1 MRRPILPALP
11 LVVTELGAG
20 PPLLFLHGLLGRARN
35 WLTVGRALA
44 DRFAVRLADLRNHG
58 ASPWSEEAGYAAM
71 AADVA
76 TLIEGAAAGPVTLVG
91 HSMGGKVAMALALT
105 RPDLVGRLI
114 VVDIAPV
121 RYASGYERFVRAM
134 LAADLSPGRRRA
146 DVDAELAASVPD
158 AAMRAFLMQNL
169 DSRDGRLAWQPNLT
183 ALLQAM
189 PELMGFP
196 EHLASGAFPGPVRC
210 LRGERSDYVDADGV
224 AALHLLFPGAGVA
237 TVPDAGHWPH
247 AERPDTFQALL
258 ADALTR

>member
-158 AAMRAFLMQNL
+158 AADARLPDAEPGQPRRAVSLAAQ
-169 DSRDGRLAWQPNLT
+169 SRRTPAGDAGADGISR
-183 ALLQAM
+183 
-189 PELMGFP
+189 
-196 EHLASGAFPGPVRC
+196 ASG
-210 LRGERSDYVDADGV
+210 
-224 AALHLLFPGAGVA
+224 
-237 TVPDAGHWPH
+237 
-247 AERPDTFQALL
+247 
-258 ADALTR
+258 